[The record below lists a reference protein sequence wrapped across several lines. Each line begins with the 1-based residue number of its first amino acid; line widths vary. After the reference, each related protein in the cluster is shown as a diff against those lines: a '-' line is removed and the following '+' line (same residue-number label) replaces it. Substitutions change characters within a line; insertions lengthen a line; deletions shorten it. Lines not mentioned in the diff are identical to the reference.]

1 MPLRGI
7 ASRSP
12 KVLPSCVAFGFS
24 FGKCFLI
31 ALHLVFHLSQ
41 KCFCISAST
50 REIILGTENGQ
61 MYEMAVDEVDKKE
74 KYVKVLFELNE
85 LPEAITGLQVFLDCE
100 FVHFFYF

>member
-1 MPLRGI
+1 
-7 ASRSP
+7 
-12 KVLPSCVAFGFS
+12 
-24 FGKCFLI
+24 
-31 ALHLVFHLSQ
+31 
-41 KCFCISAST
+41 
-50 REIILGTENGQ
+50 